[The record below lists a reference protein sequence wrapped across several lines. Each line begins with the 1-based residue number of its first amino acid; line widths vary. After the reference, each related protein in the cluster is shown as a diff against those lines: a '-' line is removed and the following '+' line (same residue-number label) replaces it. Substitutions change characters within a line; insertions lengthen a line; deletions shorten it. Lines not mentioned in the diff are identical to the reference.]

1 MGKTIVGR
9 SYIPKGCIA
18 MDATTGMS
26 VNLDEKEYHIVRD
39 VYVRTMTV
47 KSDKGREY
55 KLDREVIDVIDMLSG
70 RKYIVEYIPENAVEN
85 PDVEQE
91 FATEVTDDFLAA
103 AKEFML
109 KWRKEHKSGDGNALV
124 MIASHKKEG
133 GEMETLGVVTG
144 DTRQVAV
151 SVTEALKQKPSVAGV
166 IGAAAMAARFGI

>member
-1 MGKTIVGR
+1 MNQNKH
-9 SYIPKGCIA
+9 
-18 MDATTGMS
+18 MDKSLYHLM
-26 VNLDEKEYHIVRD
+26 VNY
-39 VYVRTMTV
+39 RT
-47 KSDKGREY
+47 Y
-55 KLDREVIDVIDMLSG
+55 KNMMLIEDFEVIDVIDMLSG
-70 RKYIVEYIPENAVEN
+70 RKYIVEYIPETAVEN

-91 FATEVTDDFLAA
+91 FAKEVTDDFLAA